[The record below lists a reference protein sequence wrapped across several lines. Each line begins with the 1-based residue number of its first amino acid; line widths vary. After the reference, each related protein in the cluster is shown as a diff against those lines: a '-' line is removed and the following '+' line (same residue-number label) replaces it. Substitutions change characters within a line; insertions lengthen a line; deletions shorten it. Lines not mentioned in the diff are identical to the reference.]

1 MRQQGLTFRQWL
13 KRRRTD
19 ATPFDKFL
27 IAISEENDLRRYR
40 DFVCYFHNVYKN
52 LPAYF
57 DRDAPMFQGNFQA
70 ALQSF
75 THLYDEF
82 ERQRYRGEFPTA
94 F

>member
-1 MRQQGLTFRQWL
+1 MRRQGLTFRQWL
-13 KRRRTD
+13 TRRRTD
-19 ATPFDKFL
+19 SPFDKFL

-40 DFVCYFHNVYKN
+40 DFVRFFHNTYKH

-82 ERQRYRGEFPTA
+82 ERQRYREEFRTA